1 MPPRSKLFA
10 SSLGTKIL
18 VAVTGLALFLY
29 LILHLA
35 GNLMV
40 FAGSAVFNEYSH
52 ALISNP
58 LVVPVEIGLL
68 LVFLVHIFKAVR
80 MTIDSRRARP
90 VAYTRKAW
98 AGGRSRKSLASAT
111 MIVTGILLALFVV
124 IHVKSFKFGSYYQ
137 VAGTEIRDLYRLE
150 LEQFSNPWIVAFY
163 VVCMVVVGFHLW
175 HGVSSAFQ
183 SLGVDHPGYTPRI
196 VLAGKLMAIVIGGG
210 FLIIPLFVYF
220 AGGRP

>member
-1 MPPRSKLFA
+1 M
-10 SSLGTKIL
+10 
-18 VAVTGLALFLY
+18 
-29 LILHLA
+29 
-35 GNLMV
+35 
-40 FAGSAVFNEYSH
+40 
-52 ALISNP
+52 
-58 LVVPVEIGLL
+58 
-68 LVFLVHIFKAVR
+68 FLVHIFKAVR

-90 VAYTRKAW
+90 VAYTRKKW

-183 SLGVDHPGYTPRI
+183 SLGADHPAYTPRI

>member
-1 MPPRSKLFA
+1 MPPRSKFFA

-90 VAYTRKAW
+90 VAYARTEW

-124 IHVKSFKFGSYYQ
+124 VHVKSFKFGSYYQ

-183 SLGVDHPGYTPRI
+183 SLGADHPTYTPRI